1 MRFWDRG
8 QRWSGLAGFASAA
21 GSSFFGGFA
30 AVTGIA
36 LSVDQLFVK
45 NLVAEIDALITDVD
59 PRTRDQFAHL
69 LLGLSAERALQ
80 MGVKFGHRA
89 LDTSNGT
96 TEPVGMGSDWI
107 RRIVGKWAVSAPRND
122 SFASEVVHNAIDQSV
137 FNRFCWRKEVVP
149 FGVFSDFG
157 ERLAGMLR
165 HQTIQ
170 GFLKK

>member
-1 MRFWDRG
+1 MRFGDRG
-8 QRWSGLAGFASAA
+8 QRWSGLAGFARAA

-107 RRIVGKWAVSAPRND
+107 RRIVGKMGRVSP
-122 SFASEVVHNAIDQSV
+122 
-137 FNRFCWRKEVVP
+137 P
-149 FGVFSDFG
+149 
-157 ERLAGMLR
+157 
-165 HQTIQ
+165 
-170 GFLKK
+170 

>member
-1 MRFWDRG
+1 LG
-8 QRWSGLAGFASAA
+8 IVASVGVGLLVLRVPPAA
-21 GSSFFGGFA
+21 VFFGGFA

-89 LDTSNGT
+89 LDTSNGK
-96 TEPVGMGSDWI
+96 TEPVGVGSD
-107 RRIVGKWAVSAPRND
+107 
-122 SFASEVVHNAIDQSV
+122 
-137 FNRFCWRKEVVP
+137 
-149 FGVFSDFG
+149 
-157 ERLAGMLR
+157 
-165 HQTIQ
+165 
-170 GFLKK
+170 